1 MTYFVFQDTMVPM
14 TGQMSLD
21 DDKSEM
27 EVMKTTCFVAKDERE
42 VIH

>member
-1 MTYFVFQDTMVPM
+1 MTYFVFRDTMVPM

-27 EVMKTTCFVAKDERE
+27 EFMKTTCFVAKDELE
-42 VIH
+42 LIH